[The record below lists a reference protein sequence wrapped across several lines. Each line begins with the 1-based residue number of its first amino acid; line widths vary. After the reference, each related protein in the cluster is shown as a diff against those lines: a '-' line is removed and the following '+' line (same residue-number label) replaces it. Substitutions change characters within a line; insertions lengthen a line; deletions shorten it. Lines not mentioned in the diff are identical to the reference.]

1 MSSSTNTIAGHRLTH
16 PNTVICKCKSHCTL
30 FNPVTGAYEG
40 DGHSV
45 PRNTRDQHV
54 KDDKRHDQAI
64 TIATTPLQFGESAL
78 LASQGIQSGWI
89 QRIVDEISLL
99 SSFPV
104 TAHNKP
110 LVFKHQPASNGVFQW
125 PGDLEITIGNHGT
138 YALAAGESANQAY
151 LAVEQRLCELFSFVR
166 HSHDTSESTNSL
178 LDRLHRELCRLN
190 REKEIEWSQQR
201 IDPNILYVRTSK
213 IAPTYHD

>member
-1 MSSSTNTIAGHRLTH
+1 
-16 PNTVICKCKSHCTL
+16 
-30 FNPVTGAYEG
+30 
-40 DGHSV
+40 
-45 PRNTRDQHV
+45 
-54 KDDKRHDQAI
+54 
-64 TIATTPLQFGESAL
+64 LQFGESAL

-99 SSFPV
+99 SSFLV
-104 TAHNKP
+104 TARNKP
-110 LVFKHQPASNGVFQW
+110 LVFKHQPASNGVFKW

-178 LDRLHRELCRLN
+178 LDRLHHELCRLN